1 MIEIHLLEA
10 LAAFY
15 QFGTLSAAAM
25 HLHISQPALSRSMKR
40 LEEILNVSLFTRT
53 KNSIS
58 LNDTGILAAQLAQDI
73 LNSENRMIQMVRYY
87 DSSLHTISIGS
98 EAPGPIMEIPS
109 LMTQLYP
116 DMSITC
122 ETENEE
128 NLLQG
133 LEDQKYNI
141 IILSHPMD
149 IPNIECLPYSTE
161 SLYVSIPSDHALKK
175 FKDTGVTFEDIDG
188 NTFLQISYVGV
199 WDEIK
204 KKMLPN
210 SKILRQSDRESLNAL
225 ENASSL
231 LSFATDVSLRSIRER
246 NNPNRI
252 LIPIIDSEATV
263 QFYCLMKKDKRLNPF
278 IQYLQTSNK

>member
-252 LIPIIDSEATV
+252 LIPIIDPEATV

-278 IQYLQTSNK
+278 IQYLQTSNR

>member
-252 LIPIIDSEATV
+252 LIPIIDPEATV

>member
-15 QFGTLSAAAM
+15 QYGTLSAAAM

-252 LIPIIDSEATV
+252 LIPIIDPEATV

>member
-15 QFGTLSAAAM
+15 QFGTLSAAAK

-161 SLYVSIPSDHALKK
+161 SLYVSIPSDHPLKK

-252 LIPIIDSEATV
+252 LIPIIDPEATV

>member
-1 MIEIHLLEA
+1 
-10 LAAFY
+10 
-15 QFGTLSAAAM
+15 
-25 HLHISQPALSRSMKR
+25 
-40 LEEILNVSLFTRT
+40 
-53 KNSIS
+53 
-58 LNDTGILAAQLAQDI
+58 
-73 LNSENRMIQMVRYY
+73 MVRYY

-161 SLYVSIPSDHALKK
+161 SLYVSIPSDHVLKK

-252 LIPIIDSEATV
+252 LIPIIDPEATV

>member
-15 QFGTLSAAAM
+15 QYGTLSAAAM

-161 SLYVSIPSDHALKK
+161 SLYVSIPSDHVLKK

-252 LIPIIDSEATV
+252 LIPIIDPEATV

>member
-15 QFGTLSAAAM
+15 QFGTLSAAAK

-73 LNSENRMIQMVRYY
+73 LNSETRMIQMVRYY

-98 EAPGPIMEIPS
+98 AAPGPIMEIPS

-128 NLLQG
+128 SLLQG

-141 IILSHPMD
+141 IILSHPMNL
-149 IPNIECLPYSTE
+149 PNIVCLPYSTE
-161 SLYVSIPSDHALKK
+161 SLYVSIPSDHPLKK

-252 LIPIIDSEATV
+252 LIPIIDPEATV

-278 IQYLQTSNK
+278 ILYLQTSNQ

>member
-175 FKDTGVTFEDIDG
+175 FKDTGVTFKDIDG

-225 ENASSL
+225 ESASSL

-252 LIPIIDSEATV
+252 LIPIIDPEATV

>member
-1 MIEIHLLEA
+1 
-10 LAAFY
+10 
-15 QFGTLSAAAM
+15 
-25 HLHISQPALSRSMKR
+25 
-40 LEEILNVSLFTRT
+40 
-53 KNSIS
+53 
-58 LNDTGILAAQLAQDI
+58 
-73 LNSENRMIQMVRYY
+73 MVRYY

-252 LIPIIDSEATV
+252 LIPIIDPEATV

>member
-161 SLYVSIPSDHALKK
+161 SLYVSIPSDHVLKK

-252 LIPIIDSEATV
+252 LIPIIDPEATV

>member
-161 SLYVSIPSDHALKK
+161 SLYVSIPSDHPLKK

-252 LIPIIDSEATV
+252 LIPIIDPEATV

>member
-109 LMTQLYP
+109 VMTQLYP

-252 LIPIIDSEATV
+252 LIPIIDPEATV

>member
-133 LEDQKYNI
+133 LENQKYNI

-161 SLYVSIPSDHALKK
+161 SLYVSIPSDHPLKK

-252 LIPIIDSEATV
+252 LIPIIDPEATV